1 MSSKSKIFLLV
12 DPEKHDLNEQEGAGE
27 GGDVDRQVVQLHV
40 EDRQLCAGPL
50 PTHLHPLQRDL
61 LDALFQ
67 GGPPLCANNLM
78 SNIPLLQAAKMFTT
92 FIMFTILQYNT
103 NVLPIQAAKMF
114 TWENHG
120 VAGNL
125 ER

>member
-1 MSSKSKIFLLV
+1 MSSKTNILLLV
-12 DPEKHDLNEQEGAGE
+12 DPEKHGLDEQEGAGE
-27 GGDVDRQVVQLHV
+27 GGDVDRQVVQLHL
-40 EDRQLCAGPL
+40 EDRQLCADPL
-50 PTHLHPLQRDL
+50 PAHLHPLQRDL

-67 GGPPLCANNLM
+67 GGPPLCANNL
-78 SNIPLLQAAKMFTT
+78 
-92 FIMFTILQYNT
+92 NT

>member
-1 MSSKSKIFLLV
+1 MSSNSNILLLV
-12 DPEKHDLNEQEGAGE
+12 DPEKHGLDEQEGAGE
-27 GGDVDRQVVQLHV
+27 GGDVDRQVVQLHL
-40 EDRQLCAGPL
+40 EDRQLCADPL
-50 PTHLHPLQRDL
+50 PPHLHPLQRDL

-67 GGPPLCANNLM
+67 GGPLLCANNLRP
-78 SNIPLLQAAKMFTT
+78 NIPPLQAAKMFTM
-92 FIMFTILQYNT
+92 FIMFTILNT